1 MAMASAPAPRL
12 FVSMPNF
19 GDWAGSLADLVAA
32 TGRLEET
39 AVDGVVV
46 VDHVTLGAGLDRYPF
61 GTFPSGPDQTWHD
74 PLVTLSAMA
83 AVTERLVLATGILV
97 VPLRP
102 ATVVAKM
109 VATLDVLSGGRV
121 DLGVGPGWY
130 CGEFDAAGVDFAT
143 RGQRLED
150 TIAACRALWSGQS
163 TTFTSPTV
171 DLADV
176 WCQPVPVQDRL
187 PVLFAGAMGG
197 RNLQRILSSGD
208 GWIPRPD
215 ANAETILSGAAVL
228 RDAWVEAGRAGQ
240 PAVRTG
246 WRLTNHGDGS
256 VDIEASVAS
265 VQPYLDAGVS
275 DLVVHGPALAKTGG
289 IEALLATADGLAT
302 ALR

>member
-1 MAMASAPAPRL
+1 MTSSRPARL

-19 GDWAGSLADLVAA
+19 GDWAGDLADLVAA
-32 TGRLEET
+32 IARLEET
-39 AVDGVVV
+39 SVDGIVV
-46 VDHVTLGAGLDRYPF
+46 VDHVTLGTGLDRYPF

-74 PLVTLSAMA
+74 PLVTLSAVA

-130 CGEFDAAGVDFAT
+130 HGEFDAAGVDFAT

-150 TIAACRALWSGQS
+150 TIAACRALWSGES

-171 DLADV
+171 ELTDV

-197 RNLQRILSSGD
+197 RNLQRILSHGD

-215 ANAETILSGAAVL
+215 ASAEDIVDGATTL
-228 RDAWVEAGRAGQ
+228 RAAWADAGRPGR
-240 PAVRTG
+240 PAVRAS
-246 WRLTNHGDGS
+246 WRLARRGDGS
-256 VDIEASVAS
+256 VDLDASVAS
-265 VQPYLDAGVS
+265 VQPVLDAGVT
-275 DLVVHGPALAKTGG
+275 DLVVHGPGLTRDGDIDALVTSADALA
-289 IEALLATADGLAT
+289 AV
-302 ALR
+302 LR

>member
-1 MAMASAPAPRL
+1 MTSPRGPRL

-19 GDWAGSLADLVAA
+19 GDWAGGLPDLVAA
-32 TGRLEET
+32 TARLDKT
-39 AVDGVVV
+39 SVDGIVV
-46 VDHVTLGAGLDRYPF
+46 VDHVTLGAGLDGYPF
-61 GTFPSGPDQTWHD
+61 GTFPSGPEAIWHD

-83 AVTERLVLATGILV
+83 AVTDRLVLATGILV

-130 CGEFDAAGVDFAT
+130 SGEFDAAGVDFAT
-143 RGQRLED
+143 RGQRMED
-150 TIAACRALWSGQS
+150 TVAACRALWIGQS

-171 DLADV
+171 ELDDV
-176 WCQPVPVQDRL
+176 WCQPTPVQERL

-197 RNLQRILSSGD
+197 RNLQRILAHGD

-215 ANAETILSGAAVL
+215 ADAQNVVDGAGTL
-228 RDAWVEAGRAGQ
+228 RSAWDEAGRAGQ
-240 PAVRTG
+240 PSIRTA
-246 WRLTNHGDGS
+246 WRLLKKDDGS
-256 VDIEASVAS
+256 IDVDASREA
-265 VQPYLDAGVS
+265 VQAYLDAGVT
-275 DLVVHGPALAKTGG
+275 DLVVHGPGLVGSGG
-289 IEALLATADGLAT
+289 IDALLERAETLAA